1 MMDENQFKFFKVL
14 TEEGLDCLD
23 RGDKENGMALIG
35 MLFDKLQP
43 DLVEDTKKHPEI
55 IDKLISQTNSKHEH
69 IALSANIML
78 QYLKNKGVKLK

>member
-14 TEEGLDCLD
+14 TEEGLDCLE
-23 RGDKENGMALIG
+23 RGDKEDGMALIA

-43 DLVEDTKKHPEI
+43 DLIEDTEKHPEI
-55 IDKLISQTNSKHEH
+55 IDKLIKQTNSKYEH

-78 QYLKNKGVKLK
+78 EYLKYKGVKLK